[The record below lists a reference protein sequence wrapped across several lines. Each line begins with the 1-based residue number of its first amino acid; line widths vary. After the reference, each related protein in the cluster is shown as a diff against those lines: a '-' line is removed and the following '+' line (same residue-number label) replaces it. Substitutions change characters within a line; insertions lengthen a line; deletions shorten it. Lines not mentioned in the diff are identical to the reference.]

1 MEKAEDVDS
10 TNTQSIFDADTSS
23 SKYSS
28 LRPSYTT
35 NKWRWIVLFA
45 AFLVNVIIDGFTY
58 VFGVLLTHLV
68 EYFDATRSD
77 TAWVGSLFCAV
88 PLLCGPIANIISKR
102 IGIKYAT
109 ILGGMIATI
118 GFICASVSDSLI
130 SIYLTYGVIAGFGV
144 SMPYLNSVVMV
155 AVYFDKNRGFASG
168 ISECGT
174 GVGTF
179 LFAPFLEMC
188 INEYGWRGAI
198 LIFAGI
204 ISNLIVCG
212 TIFRLQ
218 HADFYSENSSSTV
231 DDTLKE
237 LSASRFSLTVS
248 NRLNKSMHLLSSK
261 FLRDVD
267 FTDDLQMEQ
276 NKSQELISSNLEL
289 PHYVNCRRFSVS
301 CPNLVCNEIKTN
313 TKDDTSNIFS
323 SPGRKL
329 IDLSVLRNPMF
340 FFYACTSFIIY
351 VWIDTPYVYIVD
363 RTSGLGIS
371 KTSAAFLVSIIGIV
385 HTFGNIIFG
394 FVADR
399 PTVNSIVLFCVNII
413 ITGIC
418 VAVIPFCLSYI
429 PTAVVCGLFGLFSA
443 VVEVTS
449 CVILVHILG
458 IQKLP
463 DAYGINMFLQGIAS
477 LIGPPFAGFLYDVSQ
492 SYDNTFLA
500 AGISLAVSAYVE
512 MMLLKQDN
520 DELFQSSK

>member
-1 MEKAEDVDS
+1 MEKGEKDDS
-10 TNTQSIFDADTSS
+10 TSKLSFDDIDTPS
-23 SKYSS
+23 SKSSS

-35 NKWRWIVLFA
+35 GRWRWIVLFA

-77 TAWVGSLFCAV
+77 TAWIGSLFCAV

-102 IGIKYAT
+102 IGIRYAT
-109 ILGGMIATI
+109 ILGGVIATA
-118 GFICASVSDSLI
+118 GFICASFSDSLI
-130 SIYLTYGVIAGFGV
+130 AIYLTYGVIAGFGV

-155 AVYFDKNRGFASG
+155 AVYFDKNRGFATG

-179 LFAPFLEMC
+179 LFAPLLEMC

-198 LIFAGI
+198 LIFAGV

-212 TIFRLQ
+212 AIFRL
-218 HADFYSENSSSTV
+218 HHEDFHSENSSSTV

-237 LSASRFSLTVS
+237 LNASRLTLIVS
-248 NRLNKSMHLLSSK
+248 SHYNKSMHSLSSK
-261 FLRDVD
+261 FLKDVNLTEHLIR
-267 FTDDLQMEQ
+267 TD
-276 NKSQELISSNLEL
+276 NKSQELIHNNLEL
-289 PHYVNCRRFSVS
+289 PYHMEDSRRFSVS
-301 CPNLVCNEIKTN
+301 CPNLSYNENNTN
-313 TKDDTSNIFS
+313 TNIS
-323 SPGRKL
+323 KSILPPRRKL

-340 FFYACTSFIIY
+340 FFYACTSFIVY

-363 RTSGLGIS
+363 RTSTIGIS
-371 KTSAAFLVSIIGIV
+371 KTSGAFLVSIIGIV

-394 FVADR
+394 YVADR
-399 PTVNSIVLFCVNII
+399 PSVNSTILFCVNIF

-418 VAVIPFCLSYI
+418 VAAIPFCLNYI
-429 PTAVVCGLFGLFSA
+429 PTAVFSGLFGLFSA

-458 IQKLP
+458 IEKLP

-477 LIGPPFAGFLYDVSQ
+477 LIGPPFAGKY
-492 SYDNTFLA
+492 
-500 AGISLAVSAYVE
+500 
-512 MMLLKQDN
+512 K
-520 DELFQSSK
+520 K

>member
-329 IDLSVLRNPMF
+329 IDLSVLRNP
-340 FFYACTSFIIY
+340 IQ
-351 VWIDTPYVYIVD
+351 
-363 RTSGLGIS
+363 
-371 KTSAAFLVSIIGIV
+371 
-385 HTFGNIIFG
+385 
-394 FVADR
+394 AD
-399 PTVNSIVLFCVNII
+399 I
-413 ITGIC
+413 
-418 VAVIPFCLSYI
+418 IPFCLSYI

-512 MMLLKQDN
+512 MN
-520 DELFQSSK
+520 RV